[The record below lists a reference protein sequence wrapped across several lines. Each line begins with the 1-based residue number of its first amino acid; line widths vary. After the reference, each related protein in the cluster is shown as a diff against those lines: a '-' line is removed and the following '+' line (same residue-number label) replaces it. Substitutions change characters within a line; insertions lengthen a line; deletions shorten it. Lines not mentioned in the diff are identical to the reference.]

1 MLTLYNYWRSG
12 TSHRTRIAFALKG
25 VAYENVSI
33 DLTAA
38 AQRDADFLARN
49 PQGLVPALDLDD
61 GQTITQ
67 SMAIIEWLEET
78 HPEPALLPKDA
89 VARAKVRAI
98 ANAVACDIHPLGN
111 LRVLQYLRKEYGQ
124 DDASITDWSMRWIRD
139 GFGAIEQMLADGPGG
154 PWCWGAA
161 PTLADVCLVPQIYA
175 AVSRYALDIR
185 AYRRLAEIDMAAAGH
200 PAFQAAH
207 PTRQPD
213 AR

>member
-1 MLTLYNYWRSG
+1 MATLFNYWRSG
-12 TSHRTRIAFALKG
+12 TSHRTRIALALKG
-25 VAYENVSI
+25 VAYEQVAI
-33 DLTAA
+33 DLTAS
-38 AQRDADFLARN
+38 AQRDPDFLARN
-49 PQGLVPALDLDD
+49 PQGLVPAFVTDD
-61 GQTITQ
+61 GETLTQ

-78 HPEPALLPKDA
+78 HPAPPLLPRDP

-124 DDASITDWSMRWIRD
+124 DEAGVAAWSTRWIRD
-139 GFGAIEQMLADGPGG
+139 GFNAIEQMLADSPGG
-154 PWCWGAA
+154 PWCWGTE

-185 AYRRLAEIDMAAAGH
+185 HWRRLAEIDMAAAAH
-200 PAFQAAH
+200 PAFQIAH